1 MKQLACIALLIFML
15 FGCAAQCDS
24 DSAQSSA
31 PLQTPPMTQPLDTL
45 VTFGEMTQTLPLLQE
60 TEDSR
65 EIHTLITRLFKIQ
78 GEQMADPMSPAANHS
93 VFWSAEPLQPL
104 SLRYYEDYIQLKKGR
119 FREANQY
126 ASGLVVTLT
135 FNSIELFDTAAN
147 VEVYVWMEFQYRSLL
162 DDSLVWPSS
171 EGISTGEGITYSIVM
186 EKVQEQWC
194 ITSIDFYDESA
205 LELKE
210 QIYNNG

>member
-1 MKQLACIALLIFML
+1 M
-15 FGCAAQCDS
+15 D
-24 DSAQSSA
+24 
-31 PLQTPPMTQPLDTL
+31 
-45 VTFGEMTQTLPLLQE
+45 
-60 TEDSR
+60 
-65 EIHTLITRLFKIQ
+65 
-78 GEQMADPMSPAANHS
+78 
-93 VFWSAEPLQPL
+93 
-104 SLRYYEDYIQLKKGR
+104 
-119 FREANQY
+119 
-126 ASGLVVTLT
+126 
-135 FNSIELFDTAAN
+135 
-147 VEVYVWMEFQYRSLL
+147 VWMEFQYRSLL